1 VEIIRAFLDCLE
13 IPAAQFDF
21 FTPGPRQKTAMP
33 TPHPKNRLFPL
44 TVEDKTR
51 LQKLAPLFDIHFCKL
66 DEQTCV
72 LQTTSAAG
80 AGASEVKLPVSLAYR
95 RLLSEL
101 CEKTVPW
108 IHFHFDE
115 SCRDSLLG
123 RSDAN
128 LARVAVL
135 YARDRK
141 AACAHPAKE

>member
-1 VEIIRAFLDCLE
+1 
-13 IPAAQFDF
+13 
-21 FTPGPRQKTAMP
+21 MP
-33 TPHPKNRLFPL
+33 TQLPKNRLFLL
-44 TVEDKTR
+44 TAEDKTR
-51 LQKLAPLFDIHFCKL
+51 LENLTPLFDIHFRKL
-66 DEQTCV
+66 DAQTCV
-72 LQTTSAAG
+72 MQTTSAAG
-80 AGASEVKLPVSLAYR
+80 AGVSEVKLPASFAYR

-108 IHFHFDE
+108 IHFHLEE

-141 AACAHPAKE
+141 AAPIHAAIKPCLIKQKTPVPLVAHP